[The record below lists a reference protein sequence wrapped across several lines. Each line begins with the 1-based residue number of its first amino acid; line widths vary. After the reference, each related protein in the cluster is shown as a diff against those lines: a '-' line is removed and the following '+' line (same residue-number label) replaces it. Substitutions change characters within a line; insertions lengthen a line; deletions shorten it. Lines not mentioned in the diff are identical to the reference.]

1 MENRQLIEIMQQEA
15 AVELIRSLMKS
26 RRATIT
32 DLEAAERRLAELKEV
47 QALPTPISS
56 PPASEPIQSKRVDP
70 LLSRDLMAKID
81 DTQKRLAEVC
91 NSMHSIPK
99 DVACPD
105 LMSRAAS
112 IKEELEDLW
121 TKYRYLERNGRLPED
136 EKEEEKLSSK
146 RSYELLDAVQK
157 KKSISEKR
165 SKLKAK
171 ISNPKNIRSK
181 KLEEWKDELA
191 QADLDYKYFDDLIKI
206 LKA

>member
-15 AVELIRSLMKS
+15 AVELIRSLIKS

-32 DLEAAERRLAELKEV
+32 DLEAAERRLAELKELHASPITIV
-47 QALPTPISS
+47 TPS
-56 PPASEPIQSKRVDP
+56 PSPAPVKEKADP

-99 DVACPD
+99 DEACPE
-105 LMSRAAS
+105 LMARAAG
-112 IKEELEDLW
+112 IKQELEDLW
-121 TKYRYLERNGRLPED
+121 TKYRYLQRNGRLPED

-171 ISNPKNIRSK
+171 IANPKNIRSK